1 MTIKDIRGV
10 IGKRVC
16 IDLDTGC
23 RGRTSWRQQL
33 PGTVISASQ
42 ISENTQFQGWRGR
55 TPVVEMLVRLDDGRE
70 YPCTDCDVF
79 GWIVPVNDAIH

>member
-1 MTIKDIRGV
+1 MKIAGV
-10 IGKRVC
+10 QEMIGKRVC

-23 RGRTSWRQQL
+23 RGRTAWSQQL
-33 PGTVISASQ
+33 PGTVVSAHQ

-55 TPVVEMLVRLDDGRE
+55 TPVVEMRVRLDDGRE

-79 GWIVPVNDAIH
+79 GWIVPVNDPLH